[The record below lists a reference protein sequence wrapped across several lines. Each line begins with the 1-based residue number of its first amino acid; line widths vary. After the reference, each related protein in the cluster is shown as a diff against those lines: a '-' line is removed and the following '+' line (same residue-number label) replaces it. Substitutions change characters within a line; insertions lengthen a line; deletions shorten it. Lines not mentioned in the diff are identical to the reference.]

1 MQTIVGRKGIKIM
14 ADQTKRLVGKDGEV
28 YAATKGALIEGNG
41 STALT
46 DGYYIVAA
54 VASTSSAL
62 PTGLQAGY
70 VFKGSAEIIP
80 AEGDNVIPLTLTRK
94 CDVRSFTVEY
104 SADEID
110 VTTLCDTQRSYRA
123 GFTDATGTL
132 EGVTTIGL
140 SEYLMEKFI
149 PIIEQTGETVE
160 VTEINGDALIV
171 RLVLNKQSAGG
182 TVMSYFAPIALTS
195 YNIGASVDDAQTYTA
210 NFRNTPDDDLKP
222 CILKE
227 IAEA

>member
-1 MQTIVGRKGIKIM
+1 M
-14 ADQTKRLVGKDGEV
+14 AGETKRLVGKDGEV
-28 YAATKGALIEGNG
+28 YAATKGTLVEGNG

-54 VASTSSAL
+54 VAATSSAL
-62 PTGLQAGY
+62 PAGLQAGY
-70 VFKGSAEIIP
+70 VFKGSAEITP
-80 AEGDNVIPLTLTRK
+80 AEGDNVIPLTLARK
-94 CDVRSFTVEY
+94 CDITSFSVEY

-171 RLVLNKQSAGG
+171 RLVLNKQTAGG

>member
-1 MQTIVGRKGIKIM
+1 M

-28 YAATKGALIEGNG
+28 YAATKGTLVEGNG

-54 VASTSSAL
+54 IAATSSAL
-62 PTGLQAGY
+62 PAGLQAGY
-70 VFKGSAEIIP
+70 VFKGSAEITP
-80 AEGDNVIPLTLTRK
+80 AEGDNVIPLTLARK
-94 CDVRSFTVEY
+94 CDITSFSVEY

-149 PIIEQTGETVE
+149 PIIEQTGETVT
-160 VTEINGDALIV
+160 VTEINGDALII

-227 IAEA
+227 IA

>member
-1 MQTIVGRKGIKIM
+1 M

-28 YAATKGALIEGNG
+28 YVATKGTLIEGNG

-54 VASTSSAL
+54 IAATSSAL
-62 PTGLQAGY
+62 PAGLQPGY
-70 VFKGSAEIIP
+70 VFKGSAEITP
-80 AEGDNVIPLTLTRK
+80 AEGDNVIPLTLTKK
-94 CDVRSFTVEY
+94 CDVNNFSVEY

-110 VTTLCDTQRSYRA
+110 VTTLCDSERSYRA

-132 EGVTTIGL
+132 EGVTTINV
-140 SEYLMEKFI
+140 SEYLMSRFI
-149 PIIEQTGETVE
+149 PIIEQTGETVT
-160 VTEINGDALIV
+160 VSEIDGSSLIM
-171 RLVLNKQSAGG
+171 RLVLNKASAGG

-195 YNIGASVDDAQTYTA
+195 YNLGASVDDAQTYTA

>member
-1 MQTIVGRKGIKIM
+1 M

-28 YAATKGALIEGNG
+28 YAATKGALVEGNG

-54 VASTSSAL
+54 IAATSSAL
-62 PTGLQAGY
+62 PAGLQAGY
-70 VFKGSAEIIP
+70 VFKGSAEITP

-94 CDVRSFTVEY
+94 CDITNFSVEY

-132 EGVTTIGL
+132 EGITTINV
-140 SEYLMEKFI
+140 SEYLMSKFI
-149 PIIEQTGETVE
+149 PIVTQTGETVE
-160 VTEINGDALIV
+160 VTEIDGETLIM
-171 RLVLNKQSAGG
+171 RLVLNKPSAGG
-182 TVMSYFAPIALTS
+182 DVMSYFAPIAVTS
-195 YNIGASVDDAQTYTA
+195 YNIGATVDDAQTYTA
-210 NFRNTPDDDLKP
+210 NFRNTPDDDLVP
-222 CILKE
+222 CVLKE
-227 IAEA
+227 VVA

>member
-1 MQTIVGRKGIKIM
+1 M

-28 YAATKGALIEGNG
+28 YAATKGELIEGNG

-62 PTGLQAGY
+62 PAGLQAGY
-70 VFKGSAEIIP
+70 VFKGSAEITP

-94 CDVRSFTVEY
+94 CDITNFSVEY

-132 EGVTTIGL
+132 EGITTINV
-140 SEYLMEKFI
+140 SEYLMSKFI
-149 PIIEQTGETVE
+149 PIVTQTGETVE
-160 VTEINGDALIV
+160 VAEIDGESLIM
-171 RLVLNKQSAGG
+171 RLVLNKPSAGG
-182 TVMSYFAPIALTS
+182 DVMSYFAPIAVTS
-195 YNIGASVDDAQTYTA
+195 YNIGATVADAQTYTA
-210 NFRNTPDDDLKP
+210 NFRNTPDDDLVP
-222 CILKE
+222 CVLKE
-227 IAEA
+227 VVA

>member
-1 MQTIVGRKGIKIM
+1 M

-28 YAATKGALIEGNG
+28 YAATKGTLIEGNG

-54 VASTSSAL
+54 VAATSSAL
-62 PTGLQAGY
+62 PAGLQAGY
-70 VFKGSAEIIP
+70 VFKGSAEITP

-94 CDVRSFTVEY
+94 CDISNFSVEY

-132 EGVTTIGL
+132 EGITTINV
-140 SEYLMEKFI
+140 SEYLMSKFI
-149 PIIEQTGETVE
+149 PIVTQTGETVE
-160 VTEINGDALIV
+160 VTEIDGETLII
-171 RLVLNKQSAGG
+171 RLVINKQSAGG
-182 TVMSYFAPIALTS
+182 DVMSYFAPIAITS
-195 YNIGASVDDAQTYTA
+195 YNLQASVDDAQTYTA
-210 NFRNTPDDDLKP
+210 NFRNTPDDDLVP

-227 IAEA
+227 VVA

>member
-1 MQTIVGRKGIKIM
+1 M

-28 YAATKGALIEGNG
+28 YAATKGTLVEGNG

-54 VASTSSAL
+54 IAATSSAL
-62 PTGLQAGY
+62 PAGLQAGY
-70 VFKGSAEIIP
+70 VFKGSPEITP
-80 AEGDNVIPLTLTRK
+80 AEGDNVIPLTLARK
-94 CDVRSFTVEY
+94 CDITSFSVEY

>member
-1 MQTIVGRKGIKIM
+1 M

-62 PTGLQAGY
+62 PAGLQTGY
-70 VFKGSAEIIP
+70 VFKGSAEITP
-80 AEGDNVIPLTLTRK
+80 AEGDNVIPLTLARK
-94 CDVRSFTVEY
+94 CDITSFSVEY

>member
-1 MQTIVGRKGIKIM
+1 M
-14 ADQTKRLVGKDGEV
+14 AGETKRLVGKDGEV
-28 YAATKGALIEGNG
+28 YAATKGTLIEGNG

-62 PTGLQAGY
+62 PAGLQAGY
-70 VFKGSAEIIP
+70 VFKGSAEITP
-80 AEGDNVIPLTLTRK
+80 AEGDNVIPLTLARK
-94 CDVRSFTVEY
+94 CDITSFSVEY

-149 PIIEQTGETVE
+149 PIIEQTGETVT

-171 RLVLNKQSAGG
+171 RLVLNKQTAGG

>member
-1 MQTIVGRKGIKIM
+1 M
-14 ADQTKRLVGKDGEV
+14 AEETKRLVGKDGEV
-28 YAATKGALIEGNG
+28 YAATKGTLVEGNG

-54 VASTSSAL
+54 IAATSSAL

-70 VFKGSAEIIP
+70 VFKGSAEITP
-80 AEGDNVIPLTLTRK
+80 AEGDNVIPLTLTKK
-94 CDVRSFTVEY
+94 CDVNKFSVEY

-110 VTTLCDTQRSYRA
+110 VTTLCDSERSYRA

-132 EGVTTIGL
+132 EGVTTINV
-140 SEYLMEKFI
+140 SEYLMSRFI
-149 PIIEQTGETVE
+149 PIIEQTGETVT
-160 VTEINGDALIV
+160 VTEIDGSSLIM
-171 RLVLNKQSAGG
+171 RLVLNKASAGG

-195 YNIGASVDDAQTYTA
+195 YNLGASVDDAQTYTA

>member
-1 MQTIVGRKGIKIM
+1 M
-14 ADQTKRLVGKDGEV
+14 AGEKKRLVGKDGEV
-28 YAATKGALIEGNG
+28 YAATKGELIEGNG

-62 PTGLQAGY
+62 PTGLKAGY
-70 VFKGSAEIIP
+70 VFKGSAEITP
-80 AEGDNVIPLTLTRK
+80 AEGDNVIPLTLTKK
-94 CDVRSFTVEY
+94 CDVNNFSVEY

-110 VTTLCDTQRSYRA
+110 VTTLCDSERSYRA

-132 EGVTTIGL
+132 EGVTTINV
-140 SEYLMEKFI
+140 SEYLMSRFI
-149 PIIEQTGETVE
+149 PIIEQTGETVT
-160 VTEINGDALIV
+160 VTEIDGSSLIM
-171 RLVLNKQSAGG
+171 RLVLNKASAGG
-182 TVMSYFAPIALTS
+182 TVMSYFTPIALTS

>member
-1 MQTIVGRKGIKIM
+1 M
-14 ADQTKRLVGKDGEV
+14 AGETKRLVGKDGEV
-28 YAATKGALIEGNG
+28 YAATKGELIEGNG

-62 PTGLQAGY
+62 PAGLQAGY
-70 VFKGSAEIIP
+70 VFKGSAEITP

-94 CDVRSFTVEY
+94 CDITNFSVEY

-132 EGVTTIGL
+132 EGITTINV
-140 SEYLMEKFI
+140 SEYLMSKFI
-149 PIIEQTGETVE
+149 PIVTQTGETVE
-160 VTEINGDALIV
+160 VTEIDGETLIM
-171 RLVLNKQSAGG
+171 RLVLNKQSIGG
-182 TVMSYFAPIALTS
+182 DVMSYFAPIAVTS
-195 YNIGASVDDAQTYTA
+195 YNIGATVDDAQTYTA
-210 NFRNTPDDDLKP
+210 NFRNTPDDDLVP
-222 CILKE
+222 CVLKE
-227 IAEA
+227 VVA

>member
-1 MQTIVGRKGIKIM
+1 M

-28 YAATKGALIEGNG
+28 YAATKGALVEGNG

-54 VASTSSAL
+54 VASASSAL
-62 PTGLQAGY
+62 PAGLKPGY
-70 VFKGSAEIIP
+70 VFKGSAEITP
-80 AEGDNVIPLTLTRK
+80 AEGDNVIPLTLTKK
-94 CDVRSFTVEY
+94 CDITNFSVEY

-110 VTTLCDTQRSYRA
+110 VTTLCDTERSYRA
-123 GFTDATGTL
+123 GFTDATGSL
-132 EGVTTIGL
+132 EGVTTINV
-140 SEYLMEKFI
+140 SEYLMSKFI
-149 PIIEQTGETVE
+149 PIVTQTNDTVT
-160 VTEINGDALIV
+160 VTEIDGESLIM

-182 TVMSYFAPIALTS
+182 DVVSYFAPVAITS
-195 YNIGASVDDAQTYTA
+195 YNIGATVDDAQTYTA

>member
-1 MQTIVGRKGIKIM
+1 M

-28 YAATKGALIEGNG
+28 YAATKGTLIEGNG

-62 PTGLQAGY
+62 PAGLKAGY
-70 VFKGSAEIIP
+70 VFKGSAEITP
-80 AEGDNVIPLTLTRK
+80 AEGDNVIPLTLARK
-94 CDVRSFTVEY
+94 CDITSFSVEY

>member
-1 MQTIVGRKGIKIM
+1 M
-14 ADQTKRLVGKDGEV
+14 AEETKRLVGKDGEV
-28 YAATKGALIEGNG
+28 YAATKGVLVEGNG

-54 VASTSSAL
+54 IASTSSAL
-62 PTGLQAGY
+62 PAGLQAGY
-70 VFKGSAEIIP
+70 VFKGSAEITP
-80 AEGDNVIPLTLTRK
+80 AEGDNVIPLTLARK
-94 CDVRSFTVEY
+94 CDITSFSVEY

>member
-1 MQTIVGRKGIKIM
+1 M

-28 YAATKGALIEGNG
+28 YAATKGTLVEGNG

-62 PTGLQAGY
+62 PSGLQAGY
-70 VFKGSAEIIP
+70 VFKGSAEITP

-94 CDVRSFTVEY
+94 CDITNFSVEY

-132 EGVTTIGL
+132 EGITTINV
-140 SEYLMEKFI
+140 SEYLMSKFI
-149 PIIEQTGETVE
+149 PIVTQTGETVE
-160 VTEINGDALIV
+160 VTEIDGGTLIM
-171 RLVLNKQSAGG
+171 RLVLNKPSAGG
-182 TVMSYFAPIALTS
+182 DVMSYFAPIAVTS
-195 YNIGASVDDAQTYTA
+195 YNIGATVDDAQTYTA
-210 NFRNTPDDDLKP
+210 NFRNTPDDDLVP
-222 CILKE
+222 CVLKE
-227 IAEA
+227 VVA

>member
-1 MQTIVGRKGIKIM
+1 M
-14 ADQTKRLVGKDGEV
+14 AGETKRLVGKDGEV
-28 YAATKGALIEGNG
+28 YAATKGALVEGNG

-70 VFKGSAEIIP
+70 VFKGSAKITP

-94 CDVRSFTVEY
+94 CDITNFSVEY

-132 EGVTTIGL
+132 EGITTINV
-140 SEYLMEKFI
+140 SEYLMSKFI
-149 PIIEQTGETVE
+149 PIVTQTGETVE
-160 VTEINGDALIV
+160 VTEIDGETLIM
-171 RLVLNKQSAGG
+171 RLVLNKQSVGG
-182 TVMSYFAPIALTS
+182 DVMSYFAPIAVTS
-195 YNIGASVDDAQTYTA
+195 YNIGATVDDAQTYTA
-210 NFRNTPDDDLKP
+210 NFRNTPDDDLVP
-222 CILKE
+222 CVLKE
-227 IAEA
+227 VVA

>member
-1 MQTIVGRKGIKIM
+1 M
-14 ADQTKRLVGKDGEV
+14 AGETKRLVGKDGEV
-28 YAATKGALIEGNG
+28 YAATKGELIEGNG

-62 PTGLQAGY
+62 PSGLQAGY
-70 VFKGSAEIIP
+70 VFKGSAEITP

-94 CDVRSFTVEY
+94 CDITNFSVEY

-132 EGVTTIGL
+132 EGITTINV
-140 SEYLMEKFI
+140 SEYLMSKFI
-149 PIIEQTGETVE
+149 PIVTQTGETVE
-160 VTEINGDALIV
+160 VTEIDGETLIM
-171 RLVLNKQSAGG
+171 RLVLNKQSVGG
-182 TVMSYFAPIALTS
+182 DVMSYFAPIAVTS
-195 YNIGASVDDAQTYTA
+195 YNIGATVDDAQTYTA
-210 NFRNTPDDDLKP
+210 NFRNTPDDDLVP
-222 CILKE
+222 CVLKE
-227 IAEA
+227 VVA

>member
-1 MQTIVGRKGIKIM
+1 M

-28 YAATKGALIEGNG
+28 YAATKGTLVEGNG

-62 PTGLQAGY
+62 PAGLQAGY
-70 VFKGSAEIIP
+70 VFKGSAEITP
-80 AEGDNVIPLTLTRK
+80 AEGDNVIPLTLARK
-94 CDVRSFTVEY
+94 CDITSFSVEY

-182 TVMSYFAPIALTS
+182 TIMSYFAPIALTS

>member
-1 MQTIVGRKGIKIM
+1 M

-28 YAATKGALIEGNG
+28 YAATKGTLIKGNG

-62 PTGLQAGY
+62 PAGLQAGY

-94 CDVRSFTVEY
+94 CDVKSFTVEY

-160 VTEINGDALIV
+160 VTEINGDALII

>member
-1 MQTIVGRKGIKIM
+1 M

-28 YAATKGALIEGNG
+28 YAATKGTLIEGNG

-62 PTGLQAGY
+62 PAGLQAGY
-70 VFKGSAEIIP
+70 VFKGSAEITP

-94 CDVRSFTVEY
+94 CDITSFSVEY

-140 SEYLMEKFI
+140 SE
-149 PIIEQTGETVE
+149 
-160 VTEINGDALIV
+160 
-171 RLVLNKQSAGG
+171 
-182 TVMSYFAPIALTS
+182 
-195 YNIGASVDDAQTYTA
+195 
-210 NFRNTPDDDLKP
+210 
-222 CILKE
+222 
-227 IAEA
+227 

>member
-1 MQTIVGRKGIKIM
+1 M
-14 ADQTKRLVGKDGEV
+14 AGETKRLVGKDGEV
-28 YAATKGALIEGNG
+28 YAATKGVLVEGNG

-62 PTGLQAGY
+62 PAGLQAGY
-70 VFKGSAEIIP
+70 VFKGSAEITP
-80 AEGDNVIPLTLTRK
+80 AEGDNVIPLTLARK
-94 CDVRSFTVEY
+94 CDISNFSVEY

-132 EGVTTIGL
+132 EGITTINV
-140 SEYLMEKFI
+140 SEYLMSKFI
-149 PIIEQTGETVE
+149 PIVTQTGETVE
-160 VTEINGDALIV
+160 VTEIDGETLII
-171 RLVLNKQSAGG
+171 RLVINKQSAGG
-182 TVMSYFAPIALTS
+182 DVMSYFAPIAITS
-195 YNIGASVDDAQTYTA
+195 YNLQASVDDAQTYTA
-210 NFRNTPDDDLKP
+210 NFRNTPDDDLVP

-227 IAEA
+227 VVA

>member
-1 MQTIVGRKGIKIM
+1 M

-28 YAATKGALIEGNG
+28 YAATKGVLIEGNG

-62 PTGLQAGY
+62 PAGLQAGY
-70 VFKGSAEIIP
+70 VFKGSAEITP
-80 AEGDNVIPLTLTRK
+80 AEGDNVIPLTLARK
-94 CDVRSFTVEY
+94 CDITSFSVEY

-160 VTEINGDALIV
+160 VTEINGDALII

>member
-1 MQTIVGRKGIKIM
+1 M

-28 YAATKGALIEGNG
+28 YAATKGTLIEGNG

-62 PTGLQAGY
+62 PAGLQAGY
-70 VFKGSAEIIP
+70 VFKGSAEITP

-94 CDVRSFTVEY
+94 CDITNFSVEY

-132 EGVTTIGL
+132 EGITTINV
-140 SEYLMEKFI
+140 SEYLMSKFI
-149 PIIEQTGETVE
+149 PIVTQTGETVE
-160 VTEINGDALIV
+160 VTEIDGETLIM

-182 TVMSYFAPIALTS
+182 DVMSYFAPIAVTS
-195 YNIGASVDDAQTYTA
+195 YNIGATVDDAQTYTA
-210 NFRNTPDDDLKP
+210 NFRNTPDDDLVP

-227 IAEA
+227 VVA

>member
-1 MQTIVGRKGIKIM
+1 M

-28 YAATKGALIEGNG
+28 YAATKGTLIEGNG

-62 PTGLQAGY
+62 PAGLQAGY
-70 VFKGSAEIIP
+70 VFKGSAEITP
-80 AEGDNVIPLTLTRK
+80 AEGDNVIPLTLARK
-94 CDVRSFTVEY
+94 CDITSFSVEY

-160 VTEINGDALIV
+160 VTEINGDALII
-171 RLVLNKQSAGG
+171 RLVLNKQTAGG

>member
-1 MQTIVGRKGIKIM
+1 M

-28 YAATKGALIEGNG
+28 YAATKGALVEGNG

-62 PTGLQAGY
+62 PTGLKAGY
-70 VFKGSAEIIP
+70 VFKGSAEITP
-80 AEGDNVIPLTLTRK
+80 AEGDNVIPLTLARK
-94 CDVRSFTVEY
+94 CDITSFSVEY

-149 PIIEQTGETVE
+149 PIIEQTGETVT

-182 TVMSYFAPIALTS
+182 TIMSYFAPIALTS

>member
-1 MQTIVGRKGIKIM
+1 M
-14 ADQTKRLVGKDGEV
+14 AGETKRLVGKDGEV
-28 YAATKGALIEGNG
+28 YAATKGTLVEGNG

-54 VASTSSAL
+54 IAATSSAL

-70 VFKGSAEIIP
+70 VFKGSAEITP

-94 CDVRSFTVEY
+94 CDITNFSVEY

-132 EGVTTIGL
+132 EGITTINV
-140 SEYLMEKFI
+140 SEYLMSKFI
-149 PIIEQTGETVE
+149 PIVTQTGETVE
-160 VTEINGDALIV
+160 VTEIDGETLIM

-182 TVMSYFAPIALTS
+182 DVMSYFAPIAVTS
-195 YNIGASVDDAQTYTA
+195 YNIGATVDDAQTYTA
-210 NFRNTPDDDLKP
+210 NFRNTPDDDLVP
-222 CILKE
+222 CVLKE
-227 IAEA
+227 VVA

>member
-1 MQTIVGRKGIKIM
+1 M
-14 ADQTKRLVGKDGEV
+14 AGETKRLVGKDGEV
-28 YAATKGALIEGNG
+28 YAATKGELIEGNG

-62 PTGLQAGY
+62 PAGLQAGY
-70 VFKGSAEIIP
+70 VFKGSAEITP

-94 CDVRSFTVEY
+94 CDITNFSVEY

-132 EGVTTIGL
+132 EGITTINV
-140 SEYLMEKFI
+140 SEYLMSKFI
-149 PIIEQTGETVE
+149 PIVTQTGETVE
-160 VTEINGDALIV
+160 VTEIDGETLIM

-182 TVMSYFAPIALTS
+182 DVMSYFAPIAVTS
-195 YNIGASVDDAQTYTA
+195 YNIGATVDDAQTYTA
-210 NFRNTPDDDLKP
+210 NFRNTPDDDLVP
-222 CILKE
+222 CVLKE
-227 IAEA
+227 VVA

>member
-1 MQTIVGRKGIKIM
+1 M

-28 YAATKGALIEGNG
+28 YAATKGTLIEGNG

-54 VASTSSAL
+54 IAATSSAL
-62 PTGLQAGY
+62 PAGLQPGY
-70 VFKGSAEIIP
+70 VFKGSAEITP
-80 AEGDNVIPLTLTRK
+80 AEGDNVIPLTLTKK
-94 CDVRSFTVEY
+94 CDVNNFSVEY

-110 VTTLCDTQRSYRA
+110 VTTLCDSERSYRA

-132 EGVTTIGL
+132 EGVTTINV
-140 SEYLMEKFI
+140 SEYLMSRFI
-149 PIIEQTGETVE
+149 PIIEQTGETVT
-160 VTEINGDALIV
+160 VSEIDGSSLIM
-171 RLVLNKQSAGG
+171 RLVLNKASAGG

-195 YNIGASVDDAQTYTA
+195 YNLGASVDDAQTYTA

>member
-1 MQTIVGRKGIKIM
+1 M
-14 ADQTKRLVGKDGEV
+14 AGETKRLVGKDGEV
-28 YAATKGALIEGNG
+28 YAATKGTLVEGNG

-54 VASTSSAL
+54 VAATSSAL
-62 PTGLQAGY
+62 PAGLQTGY
-70 VFKGSAEIIP
+70 VFKGSAEITP
-80 AEGDNVIPLTLTRK
+80 AEGDNVIPLTLARK
-94 CDVRSFTVEY
+94 CDITSFSVEY

-160 VTEINGDALIV
+160 VTEINGEALIV

-182 TVMSYFAPIALTS
+182 TIMSYFAPIALTS

>member
-1 MQTIVGRKGIKIM
+1 M

-28 YAATKGALIEGNG
+28 YAATKGALVEGNG

-54 VASTSSAL
+54 IAATSSAL
-62 PTGLQAGY
+62 PAGLQAGY
-70 VFKGSAEIIP
+70 VFKGSAEITP
-80 AEGDNVIPLTLTRK
+80 AEGDNVIPLTLARK
-94 CDVRSFTVEY
+94 CDITSFSVEY

-182 TVMSYFAPIALTS
+182 TIMSYFAPIALTS

>member
-1 MQTIVGRKGIKIM
+1 M

-28 YAATKGALIEGNG
+28 YAATKGTLIEGNG

-54 VASTSSAL
+54 VAATSSAL

-70 VFKGSAEIIP
+70 VFKGSAEITP
-80 AEGDNVIPLTLTRK
+80 AEGDNVIPLTLTKK
-94 CDVRSFTVEY
+94 CDITNFSVEY

-123 GFTDATGTL
+123 GFTDATGSL
-132 EGVTTIGL
+132 EGVTTINV
-140 SEYLMEKFI
+140 SEYLMSKFI
-149 PIIEQTGETVE
+149 PIVTQTGETVE
-160 VTEINGDALIV
+160 VAEIDGETLIM

-182 TVMSYFAPIALTS
+182 DVMSYFAPIAVTS
-195 YNIGASVDDAQTYTA
+195 YNIGATVDDAQTYTA

-227 IAEA
+227 IAKA

>member
-1 MQTIVGRKGIKIM
+1 M

-28 YAATKGALIEGNG
+28 YAATKGTLIEGNG
-41 STALT
+41 TTPLT
-46 DGYYIVAA
+46 DSYYIVAA
-54 VASTSSAL
+54 VAATSSAL
-62 PTGLQAGY
+62 PAGLQAGY
-70 VFKGSAEIIP
+70 VFKGSAEITP

-94 CDVRSFTVEY
+94 CDISNFSVEY

-132 EGVTTIGL
+132 EGITTINV
-140 SEYLMEKFI
+140 SEYLMSKFI
-149 PIIEQTGETVE
+149 PIVTQTGETVE

-182 TVMSYFAPIALTS
+182 DVMSYFAPIAITS
-195 YNIGASVDDAQTYTA
+195 YNLQASVDDAQTYTA
-210 NFRNTPDDDLKP
+210 NFRNTPDDDLLP

-227 IAEA
+227 VVA

>member
-1 MQTIVGRKGIKIM
+1 M

-28 YAATKGALIEGNG
+28 YAATKGTLIEGNG

-54 VASTSSAL
+54 VAATSSAL
-62 PTGLQAGY
+62 PAGLQAGY
-70 VFKGSAEIIP
+70 VFKGSAEITP
-80 AEGDNVIPLTLTRK
+80 AEGDNVIPLTLARK
-94 CDVRSFTVEY
+94 CDITSFSVEY

-110 VTTLCDTQRSYRA
+110 VTTLCDTERSYRA